1 MTMPSQVDIIRRH
14 VKDAIARGG
23 RAVVGGE
30 ESVGDRI
37 VEPVVLV
44 DVPEDSTAITEE
56 TFGPT
61 VTINKVRDLE
71 EGVEKANAVN
81 YGLGSAIFT
90 KDRKRGLALA
100 EKVDAGLVAI
110 NSFLAFAGIAALP
123 FGGSGESGC
132 GRIHGADGLREF
144 SRPRSITVE
153 KFAAPL
159 NLMTMT
165 RKPRDI
171 KIVKWMLSN
180 VQGKM

>member
-1 MTMPSQVDIIRRH
+1 MKEKFKHMVDRTLVYYVIIG
-14 VKDAIARGG
+14 ILNF
-23 RAVVGGE
+23 
-30 ESVGDRI
+30 I
-37 VEPVVLV
+37 VC
-44 DVPEDSTAITEE
+44 TAIM
-56 TFGPT
+56 FLLFNICGFSDH
-61 VTINKVRDLE
+61 VAALF
-71 EGVEKANAVN
+71 N

-100 EKVDAGLVAI
+100 EKVDAGMVSI

-123 FGGSGESGC
+123 FGGSGESGF

-171 KIVKWMLSN
+171 KIVKWMLTN